1 MRLTASEKK
10 VPRAVHAHDKP
21 RWTECRGAW
30 LVLLLMYVPWI
41 RYSKTPKSWRLRG
54 MVWKG
59 DHKRSQSS

>member
-1 MRLTASEKK
+1 M
-10 VPRAVHAHDKP
+10 
-21 RWTECRGAW
+21 
-30 LVLLLMYVPWI
+30 VLLLMYVPWI